1 MRKAPEKTYSESTF
15 IFIFTMI
22 YLREIII
29 FLTLST
35 QADVYLHNPRGSN
48 NRLNEKSA
56 NRNNANR
63 LFDSQNNNRGGYNV
77 IDLDDQNGFN
87 GNQPYADFNTM
98 YSPEAGLQDEQ
109 YNMVF
114 QEGSLLRMTWTAQH
128 GCGNAMNNCNL
139 VIQFGCDTSE
149 SDLGNNNNFG
159 AKTLKGLGIRMNIV
173 NGGNTGTPD
182 ETNDP
187 DNVDNTYDNNNDNN
201 RGRHESE
208 EFYAMCQNRDR
219 NNGLFLADQ
228 KLKGSSQKYTRQNPN
243 GNRNGLECPEERDYY
258 PWTYPAPWRD
268 VAWLGND
275 VEYCKTDI
283 APFSQNVSPKGTCTG
298 GDADDLPDDDQIA
311 ANDEAECTAA
321 DGTWVETSWGEANNA
336 AFAEALCNEQ
346 NWSQANHLGN
356 VDGTAKGGQTDSYE
370 WWIPNFAALTNPDGW
385 KCHTYTENVA
395 QDGGT
400 NKAVSYVRGVMR
412 LRYNIS
418 TMDYDP
424 YATNSS
430 WNNDPANGVISPITQ
445 NPTVDIGTYMQG
457 FRLAINTAQR
467 GRAFSD
473 RSHSFNI
480 MQKPAYDGNSPQ
492 AAQSQVAAQNLL
504 NVNVQGKRGN
514 IVQTFPAVEYDFEP
528 NDFYMEQGQCVH
540 FQWGG
545 SNTHNN
551 GNPAGDGQAGDAGEG
566 RGGSDRSNIMEMS
579 ALRNSYP
586 MPYDQYASFFDA
598 VTCKRP
604 MEDEILSAADVKIV
618 LATQGYFSSAEDAA
632 DNTGDNVDPLLNNVS
647 GAFKQGVVCCTDANT
662 PTGDYYMVSTRNNN
676 FSNRSQK
683 MKIRVTESTGA
694 ATGTFEF
701 FAPESITEYGT
712 Q

>member
-1 MRKAPEKTYSESTF
+1 
-15 IFIFTMI
+15 MI

-77 IDLDDQNGFN
+77 IDLDDQDGFN
-87 GNQPYADFNTM
+87 QNDAIAGINQM
-98 YSPEAGLQDEQ
+98 YSPKEDPDDKQ

-128 GCGNAMNNCNL
+128 GCGNAFNNCNF
-139 VIQFGCDTSE
+139 VIQFGCDTDDTS
-149 SDLGNNNNFG
+149 NVNFG
-159 AKTLKGLGIRMNIV
+159 AKSYKGLGIRMNLL
-173 NGGNTGTPD
+173 NGANTNAPD
-182 ETNDP
+182 ATDDP
-187 DNVDNTYDNNNDNN
+187 DQVQGTYNNNNNNNQN

-208 EFYAMCQNRDR
+208 EYYAMCQNRDR

-243 GNRNGLECPEERDYY
+243 GNRRGLECPEERDYY
-258 PWTYPAPWRD
+258 PWFYPSPFRD

-275 VEYCKTDI
+275 VEYCKTNI
-283 APFSQNVSPKGTCTG
+283 APNSQNVQAKGTCAG
-298 GDADDLPDDDQIA
+298 PNGANDLPNDDQIA
-311 ANDEAECTAA
+311 ANNEDECNAA
-321 DGTWVETSWGEANNA
+321 SGSWETTSWGETNNE

-370 WWIPNFAALTNPDGW
+370 WWIPDFASLVDENGW
-385 KCHTYTENVA
+385 KCHEYTDDVES
-395 QDGGT
+395 DGGDDVEV
-400 NKAVSYVRGVMR
+400 KYVRGIMR

-424 YATNSS
+424 YQTNSS

-457 FRLAINTAQR
+457 FRLAINTAQT
-467 GRAFSD
+467 GRTFSD
-473 RSHSFNI
+473 RSHVFNI
-480 MQKPAYDGNSPQ
+480 MKKPAYTNADPQ
-492 AAQSQVAAQNLL
+492 AAQSQIAAQNLL
-504 NVNVQGKRGN
+504 NVNVRGKRGN

-566 RGGSDRSNIMEMS
+566 RGGSDRSNIMEMT

-586 MPYDQYASFFDA
+586 MPYDQTTDSFFDH

-604 MEDEILSAADVKIV
+604 MEDVELLADDVKII
-618 LATQGYFSSAEDAA
+618 LATQGYYSSIAQARA
-632 DNTGDNVDPLLNNVS
+632 TDNNDNVDPLLNNVS
-647 GAFKQGVVCCTDANT
+647 GAFKQGLVCCTDADT

>member
-1 MRKAPEKTYSESTF
+1 
-15 IFIFTMI
+15 MI
-22 YLREIII
+22 YPREIII
-29 FLTLST
+29 FLVLSA
-35 QADVYLHNPRGSN
+35 QADVYLHNPRGCN

-63 LFDSQNNNRGGYNV
+63 LCDTQNNNRGGYNV
-77 IDLDDQNGFN
+77 IDLDDQNGFDQN
-87 GNQPYADFNTM
+87 DPYADIDTM
-98 YSPEAGLQDEQ
+98 YSPQANLDNAQ
-109 YNMVF
+109 YNMIY

-128 GCGNAMNNCNL
+128 GCGNAFNNCNF
-139 VIQFGCDTSE
+139 VIQFGCDTSDTFNE
-149 SDLGNNNNFG
+149 NFNN
-159 AKTLKGLGIRMNIV
+159 KPLKGLGIRMNLL
-173 NGGNTGTPD
+173 NGGNTNTPG
-182 ETNDP
+182 ET
-187 DNVDNTYDNNNDNN
+187 DNANNIANTYQDNQNNN

-208 EFYAMCQNRDR
+208 EFYAMCRNRDR
-219 NNGLFLADQ
+219 NAGLFLADQ
-228 KLKGSSQKYTRQNPN
+228 KLKGNSQKYTRQNPN

-258 PWTYPAPWRD
+258 PWTSPSPFRD

-275 VEYCKTDI
+275 VEYCKTNI
-283 APFSQNVSPKGTCTG
+283 APFSQNVSPKGACTG
-298 GDADDLPDDDQIA
+298 GTQDDLPDNDQIE
-311 ANDEAECTAA
+311 ANNEAECTAA
-321 DGTWVETSWGEANNA
+321 DGTWVETSWGETDVA
-336 AFAEALCNEQ
+336 AFAESLCKEQ

-370 WWIPNFAALTNPDGW
+370 WWIPDFEALTDENGW
-385 KCHTYTENVA
+385 KCHAYTDEVDGA
-395 QDGGT
+395 DQD
-400 NKAVSYVRGVMR
+400 VQYVRGMVR

-424 YATNSS
+424 YTTNSS

-457 FRLAINTAQR
+457 FRLAINTAQT
-467 GRAFSD
+467 GRTFQD
-473 RSHSFNI
+473 RSHVFNI
-480 MQKPAYDGNSPQ
+480 MKKPAVPNGN
-492 AAQSQVAAQNLL
+492 AAAAAAMTSQVQAQNLL
-504 NVNVQGKRGN
+504 NVNVRGKRGN

-528 NDFYMEQGQCVH
+528 NDFNMEQGQCVH

-586 MPYDQYASFFDA
+586 MPYDQYQSFFDI

-604 MEDEILSAADVKIV
+604 MEDTVLTAADVKII
-618 LATQGYFSSAEDAA
+618 LATQGYFSSEQDAQ
-632 DNTGDNVDPLLNNVS
+632 DNGGDNVDPLLNNVS

-662 PTGDYYMVSTRNNN
+662 TPGDYYLVSTRNNN

-683 MKIRVTESTGA
+683 MKIKVVEAGA
-694 ATGTFEF
+694 AAGAFEF
-701 FAPESITEYGT
+701 FTPESITEFGT
-712 Q
+712 E

>member
-1 MRKAPEKTYSESTF
+1 M
-15 IFIFTMI
+15 
-22 YLREIII
+22 
-29 FLTLST
+29 
-35 QADVYLHNPRGSN
+35 
-48 NRLNEKSA
+48 NEKSA

-63 LFDSQNNNRGGYNV
+63 LMDTQNNNRGGYNV
-77 IDLDDQNGFN
+77 IDLDDQNGFDQN
-87 GNQPYADFNTM
+87 DPYADFNTM
-98 YSPEAGLQDEQ
+98 YSPQANLQEEQ

-128 GCGNAMNNCNL
+128 GCGNAFNNCNF
-139 VIQFGCDTSE
+139 VIQFGCDTSDTFDE
-149 SDLGNNNNFG
+149 NFNDLPY
-159 AKTLKGLGIRMNIV
+159 KGLGIRMNIV
-173 NGGNTGTPD
+173 NGGNTNTPD
-182 ETNDP
+182 ET
-187 DNVDNTYDNNNDNN
+187 DNANNIGNTYNNNNNNN

-208 EFYAMCQNRDR
+208 EFYAMCRNRDR

-258 PWTYPAPWRD
+258 PWTYPSPFRD

-275 VEYCKTDI
+275 VEYCKTNI
-283 APFSQNVSPKGTCTG
+283 APFSQNVRLKGACTG
-298 GDADDLPDDDQIA
+298 GDADDLPDNDQIE
-311 ANDEAECTAA
+311 ANDADECTAEG
-321 DGTWVETSWGEANNA
+321 GTWVETSWGEANDE

-370 WWIPNFAALTNPDGW
+370 WWIPAFDDLTDANGW
-385 KCHTYTENVA
+385 KCHTYTDDVESDSGDDKSV
-395 QDGGT
+395 D
-400 NKAVSYVRGVMR
+400 YVRGMLR

-424 YATNSS
+424 YTTNSS

-457 FRLAINTAQR
+457 FRLAINTAQT
-467 GRAFSD
+467 GRTFQD
-473 RSHSFNI
+473 RSHVFTI
-480 MQKPAYDGNSPQ
+480 MKKPATNGAS
-492 AAQSQVAAQNLL
+492 AAAAVSQVAEQNLL
-504 NVNVQGKRGN
+504 NVNVRGKRGN

-566 RGGSDRSNIMEMS
+566 RGGSDRSNIMEMT

-586 MPYDQYASFFDA
+586 MPYDQYESFFDA
-598 VTCKRP
+598 VSCKRP
-604 MEDEILSAADVKIV
+604 MEDEVLSAQDVKIV
-618 LATQGYFSSAEDAA
+618 LATQGYFSSEQDAQ
-632 DNTGDNVDPLLNNVS
+632 NTNDNVQVLLNNVS
-647 GAFKQGVVCCTDANT
+647 GAFKQGLVCCTDANT
-662 PTGDYYMVSTRNNN
+662 PAGDYYMVSTRNNN

-683 MKIRVTESTGA
+683 MKIRVVEPSTGA
-694 ATGTFEF
+694 FEF
-701 FAPESITEYGT
+701 FVPESITEYGT

>member
-1 MRKAPEKTYSESTF
+1 
-15 IFIFTMI
+15 MI
-22 YLREIII
+22 YPREIIL
-29 FLTLST
+29 FLVLSAH
-35 QADVYLHNPRGSN
+35 ADVYLHNPKGCN

-63 LFDSQNNNRGGYNV
+63 LFNSQNNNRGGYNV
-77 IDLDDQNGFN
+77 IDLDDQDGFDQN
-87 GNQPYADFNTM
+87 NPYADDINTM
-98 YSPEAGLQDEQ
+98 YSPTENLDNVQ
-109 YNMVF
+109 YNMIY

-128 GCGNAMNNCNL
+128 GCGNAFNNCNF
-139 VIQFGCDTSE
+139 VIQFGCDTS
-149 SDLGNNNNFG
+149 DTFNNNNFNN
-159 AKTLKGLGIRMNIV
+159 LPYKGLGIRMNIV
-173 NGGNTGTPD
+173 NGGNTNTPD
-182 ETNDP
+182 ET
-187 DNVDNTYDNNNDNN
+187 DNVDQIDNKYSDNNNNK

-208 EFYAMCQNRDR
+208 EYYAMCRNRDR
-219 NNGLFLADQ
+219 NQGLFLADQ
-228 KLKGSSQKYTRQNPN
+228 KLKGDSQKYTRQNPN

-258 PWTYPAPWRD
+258 PWTSPSPFRD

-275 VEYCKTDI
+275 VDYCKTNI
-283 APFSQNVSPKGTCTG
+283 APFSQNVSPKGACTG
-298 GDADDLPDDDQIA
+298 GTEDTLPDDDQIE
-311 ANDEAECTAA
+311 ANDEAACTAA
-321 DGTWVETSWGEANNA
+321 GGTWVETSWGETDVA
-336 AFAEALCNEQ
+336 AFAESFCKKQ

-370 WWIPNFAALTNPDGW
+370 WWIPEFDALTDANGW
-385 KCHTYTENVA
+385 KCHAYTENV
-395 QDGGT
+395 DGADQ
-400 NKAVSYVRGVMR
+400 AVQYVRGVVR

-424 YATNSS
+424 YTTNSS

-457 FRLAINTAQR
+457 FRLAINTAQT
-467 GRAFSD
+467 GRTFED
-473 RSHSFNI
+473 RTHVFNI
-480 MQKPAYDGNSPQ
+480 MKKPTVPAGNAVT
-492 AAQSQVAAQNLL
+492 AAQTAAMTSQVQANNLL
-504 NVNVQGKRGN
+504 NVNVRGKRGN

-528 NDFYMEQGQCVH
+528 NDFNMEQGQCVH

-586 MPYDQYASFFDA
+586 MPYDQYASFFDI

-604 MEDEILSAADVKIV
+604 MEDEVLTADDVKII
-618 LATQGYFSSAEDAA
+618 LATQGYFSSKEDAE
-632 DNTGDNVDPLLNNVS
+632 NNNGDNVDPLLNNVS

-662 PTGDYYMVSTRNNN
+662 TPGDYYLVSTRNNN

-683 MKIRVTESTGA
+683 MKIKVEAAGA
-694 ATGTFEF
+694 QAGEF
-701 FAPESITEYGT
+701 KFFVPESITEFGT
-712 Q
+712 E

>member
-1 MRKAPEKTYSESTF
+1 
-15 IFIFTMI
+15 MI
-22 YLREIII
+22 YQREIIL
-29 FLTLST
+29 FLVLSA
-35 QADVYLHNPRGSN
+35 QADVYLHNPRGCN

-63 LFDSQNNNRGGYNV
+63 LMDSQNNNRGGYNV
-77 IDLDDQNGFN
+77 IDLDDQDGFD
-87 GNQPYADFNTM
+87 GNDPYADINTM
-98 YSPEAGLQDEQ
+98 YSPNENLDNVQ
-109 YNMVF
+109 YNMVY

-128 GCGNAMNNCNL
+128 GCGNAFNNCNF
-139 VIQFGCDTSE
+139 VIQFGCDTSDTFAE
-149 SDLGNNNNFG
+149 NYNN
-159 AKTLKGLGIRMNIV
+159 LPYKGLGIRMNIV
-173 NGGNTGTPD
+173 NGGNTNTPG
-182 ETNDP
+182 ET
-187 DNVDNTYDNNNDNN
+187 DNVNNLANTYNNNNDQN

-208 EFYAMCQNRDR
+208 EFYAMCRNRDR
-219 NNGLFLADQ
+219 NQGLFLADQ
-228 KLKGSSQKYTRQNPN
+228 KLKGNAQKYTRQNPN

-258 PWTYPAPWRD
+258 PWTSPSPFRD

-275 VEYCKTDI
+275 VDYCKTNI
-283 APFSQNVSPKGTCTG
+283 APFSQNVSPKGACTG
-298 GDADDLPDDDQIA
+298 GTANDLPNNDQIE
-311 ANDEAECTAA
+311 ANNEAECTAEG
-321 DGTWVETSWGEANNA
+321 GTWVETSWGETNNA
-336 AFAEALCNEQ
+336 AFAEKLCKEQ

-356 VDGTAKGGQTDSYE
+356 VDGTAKGGQTDGYE
-370 WWIPNFAALTNPDGW
+370 WWIPDFESLTDENGW
-385 KCHTYTENVA
+385 KCHGYSSNVN
-395 QDGGT
+395 GET
-400 NKAVSYVRGVMR
+400 VEYVRGVMR

-424 YATNSS
+424 YTTNSS

-457 FRLAINTAQR
+457 FRLAINTAQT
-467 GRAFSD
+467 GRTFQD
-473 RSHSFNI
+473 RSHVFNI
-480 MQKPAYDGNSPQ
+480 MKKPAVPPGATPAAAAMAKQIQ
-492 AAQSQVAAQNLL
+492 ANNLL
-504 NVNVQGKRGN
+504 NVNVRGKRGN

-528 NDFYMEQGQCVH
+528 NDFNMEQGQCVH

-604 MEDEILSAADVKIV
+604 MEDTVLSADDVKIV
-618 LATQGYFSSAEDAA
+618 LATQGYFTSKDDAT

-662 PTGDYYMVSTRNNN
+662 PLGDYYLVSTRNNN

-683 MKIRVTESTGA
+683 MKIKVVAAGSAAGA
-694 ATGTFEF
+694 FEF
-701 FAPESITEYGT
+701 FVPEAITSFGT
-712 Q
+712 D

>member
-1 MRKAPEKTYSESTF
+1 
-15 IFIFTMI
+15 MI
-22 YLREIII
+22 YPREIIL
-29 FLTLST
+29 FLVLTAH
-35 QADVYLHNPRGSN
+35 ADVYLHNPRGCN

-63 LFDSQNNNRGGYNV
+63 LMDSQNNNRGGYNV
-77 IDLDDQNGFN
+77 IDLDDTDGFD
-87 GNQPYADFNTM
+87 GNDPYADISTM
-98 YSPEAGLQDEQ
+98 YSPDANLDNVQ
-109 YNMVF
+109 YNMVY

-128 GCGNAMNNCNL
+128 GCGNAFNNCNF
-139 VIQFGCDTSE
+139 VIQFGCDTSDTF
-149 SDLGNNNNFG
+149 SGNFNS
-159 AKTLKGLGIRMNIV
+159 KPYKGLGIRMNIV
-173 NGGNTGTPD
+173 NGGNTNTPGD
-182 ETNDP
+182 TAD
-187 DNVDNTYDNNNDNN
+187 VDNIAQTYNNNNQAN

-208 EFYAMCQNRDR
+208 EFYAMCRNRDR
-219 NNGLFLADQ
+219 NQGLFLADQ
-228 KLKGSSQKYTRQNPN
+228 KLKGNAQKYTRQNPN

-258 PWTYPAPWRD
+258 PWTSPSPFRD

-275 VEYCKTDI
+275 VEYCKTNI
-283 APFSQNVSPKGTCTG
+283 APFSQNVSPKGACTG
-298 GDADDLPDDDQIA
+298 GTADDLPNDAQIE
-311 ANDEAECTAA
+311 ANNEAECEDAA
-321 DGTWVETSWGEANNA
+321 GTWVETSWGETNNE
-336 AFAEALCNEQ
+336 AFAEKLCNEQ

-370 WWIPNFAALTNPDGW
+370 WWIPDFDSLTDENGW
-385 KCHTYTENVA
+385 KCHSYTGDV
-395 QDGGT
+395 GGADQEV
-400 NKAVSYVRGVMR
+400 KYVRGVMR

-424 YATNSS
+424 YTTNSS

-457 FRLAINTAQR
+457 FRLAINTAQT
-467 GRAFSD
+467 GRTFQD
-473 RSHSFNI
+473 RSHVFNI
-480 MQKPAYDGNSPQ
+480 MKKPAVPTGD
-492 AAQSQVAAQNLL
+492 AAAAAAMASQVQANNLL
-504 NVNVQGKRGN
+504 NVNVRGKRGN

-528 NDFYMEQGQCVH
+528 NDFNLEQGQCVH

-604 MEDEILSAADVKIV
+604 MEDTILSAADVKIV
-618 LATQGYFSSAEDAA
+618 LATQGYFSSEEAAA
-632 DNTGDNVDPLLNNVS
+632 DNNNGDNVDPLLNNVS

-662 PTGDYYMVSTRNNN
+662 PVGDYYLVSTRNNN

-683 MKIRVTESTGA
+683 MKIKVVEAGA
-694 ATGTFEF
+694 AAGAFEF
-701 FAPESITEYGT
+701 FVPEAITEFGT
-712 Q
+712 E

>member
-1 MRKAPEKTYSESTF
+1 
-15 IFIFTMI
+15 MI
-22 YLREIII
+22 YLSEIII

-77 IDLDDQNGFN
+77 IDLDDQDGFDQN
-87 GNQPYADFNTM
+87 DAIASFNRM
-98 YSPEAGLQDEQ
+98 YSPNLGLQAKQ
-109 YNMVF
+109 YNMVY

-128 GCGNAMNNCNL
+128 GCGNAFNNCNF
-139 VIQFGCDTSE
+139 VIQFGCDTDDTDNE
-149 SDLGNNNNFG
+149 NFN
-159 AKTLKGLGIRMNIV
+159 AKSYTGLGIRMNLV
-173 NGGNTGTPD
+173 NGANTNAPD
-182 ETNDP
+182 AT
-187 DNVDNTYDNNNDNN
+187 DNADNIADTYDNNNDNN
-201 RGRHESE
+201 QNRGRHESE
-208 EFYAMCQNRDR
+208 EYYAMCQNRDR
-219 NNGLFLADQ
+219 NTGLFLADQ

-243 GNRNGLECPEERDYY
+243 GNRRGLECPEERDYY
-258 PWTYPAPWRD
+258 PWEYPSPFRD

-275 VEYCKTDI
+275 VEYCKTNI
-283 APFSQNVSPKGTCTG
+283 APFSQNVSPKGTCAGPG
-298 GDADDLPDDDQIA
+298 GANDLPNDAQLA
-311 ANDEAECTAA
+311 ANNAAECA
-321 DGTWVETSWGEANNA
+321 DAQGSWEETSWGETNNE

-370 WWIPNFAALTNPDGW
+370 WWIPDFASLTDENGW
-385 KCHTYTENVA
+385 KCHEYTDNVNA
-395 QDGGT
+395 GDGTG
-400 NKAVSYVRGVMR
+400 NVGVSYVRGIMR

-424 YATNSS
+424 YQTNSS

-457 FRLAINTAQR
+457 FRLAINTAQT
-467 GRAFSD
+467 GRTFSD
-473 RSHSFNI
+473 RSHVFNI
-480 MQKPAYDGNSPQ
+480 MKKLDPADATDDAAQ
-492 AAQSQVAAQNLL
+492 TAQSQVAAQNLL
-504 NVNVQGKRGN
+504 NVNVRGKRGN

-566 RGGSDRSNIMEMS
+566 RGGSDRSNIMEMT

-586 MPYDQYASFFDA
+586 MPYDQYEGQSFFDH

-604 MEDEILSAADVKIV
+604 MENSILEAEDVKII
-618 LATQGYFSSAEDAA
+618 LATQGYFKDKNAA
-632 DNTGDNVDPLLNNVS
+632 DTANDNVDPLLNNVS
-647 GAFKQGVVCCTDANT
+647 GAFKQGLVCCTDADT

-701 FAPESITEYGT
+701 FAPEAITEYGT

>member
-1 MRKAPEKTYSESTF
+1 M
-15 IFIFTMI
+15 
-22 YLREIII
+22 
-29 FLTLST
+29 LSA
-35 QADVYLHNPRGSN
+35 QADVYLHNPRGCN

-63 LFDSQNNNRGGYNV
+63 LMDSQNNNRGGYNV
-77 IDLDDQNGFN
+77 IDLDDQDGFD
-87 GNQPYADFNTM
+87 GGDPYANINTM
-98 YSPEAGLQDEQ
+98 YNPSANLENVQ
-109 YNMVF
+109 YNMVY

-128 GCGNAMNNCNL
+128 GCGNAFNNCNF
-139 VIQFGCDTSE
+139 VIQFGCDTSDTFAE
-149 SDLGNNNNFG
+149 NYNN
-159 AKTLKGLGIRMNIV
+159 LPYKGLGIRMNIV
-173 NGGNTGTPD
+173 NGGNTNTPG
-182 ETNDP
+182 ET
-187 DNVDNTYDNNNDNN
+187 DNVNNLANTYNNNNDQN

-208 EFYAMCQNRDR
+208 EFYAMCRNRDR
-219 NNGLFLADQ
+219 NQGLFLADQ
-228 KLKGSSQKYTRQNPN
+228 KLKGNAQKYTRQNPN

-258 PWTYPAPWRD
+258 PWTSPSPFRD

-275 VEYCKTDI
+275 VDYCKTNI
-283 APFSQNVSPKGTCTG
+283 APFSQNVSPKGACTG
-298 GDADDLPDDDQIA
+298 GTANDLPNNDQIE
-311 ANDEAECTAA
+311 ANNEAECTAEG
-321 DGTWVETSWGEANNA
+321 GTWVETSWGETNNA
-336 AFAEALCNEQ
+336 AFAEKLCKEQ

-356 VDGTAKGGQTDSYE
+356 VDGTAKGGQTDGYE
-370 WWIPNFAALTNPDGW
+370 WWIPDFASLTDENGW
-385 KCHTYTENVA
+385 KCHAYSDNVA
-395 QDGGT
+395 GET
-400 NKAVSYVRGVMR
+400 VEYVRGVMR

-424 YATNSS
+424 YTTNSS

-457 FRLAINTAQR
+457 FRLAINTAQT
-467 GRAFSD
+467 GRTFQD
-473 RSHSFNI
+473 RSHVFNI
-480 MQKPAYDGNSPQ
+480 MKKPAVPPGATPAAAAMAKQIQ
-492 AAQSQVAAQNLL
+492 ANNLL
-504 NVNVQGKRGN
+504 NVNVRGKRGN

-528 NDFYMEQGQCVH
+528 NDFNMEQGQCVH

-604 MEDEILSAADVKIV
+604 MEDTILSADDVKIV
-618 LATQGYFSSAEDAA
+618 LATQGYFSSKDDAT

-662 PTGDYYMVSTRNNN
+662 PVGDYYLVSTRNNN

-683 MKIRVTESTGA
+683 MKIKVVAAGSAAGA
-694 ATGTFEF
+694 FEF
-701 FAPESITEYGT
+701 FVPEAITSFGT
-712 Q
+712 D

>member
-1 MRKAPEKTYSESTF
+1 
-15 IFIFTMI
+15 MI

-63 LFDSQNNNRGGYNV
+63 LFNSQNNNRGGYNV
-77 IDLDDQNGFN
+77 IDLDDQNGFD
-87 GNQPYADFNTM
+87 GNNPYADFNTM
-98 YSPEAGLQDEQ
+98 YSPEANLQDEQ

-139 VIQFGCDTSE
+139 VIQFGCDT
-149 SDLGNNNNFG
+149 DDTDNDNFNQ
-159 AKTLKGLGIRMNIV
+159 KSLTGLGIRMNIM

-182 ETNDP
+182 ETADP
-187 DNVDNTYDNNNDNN
+187 DNVDNTYDTNNDNE

-275 VEYCKTDI
+275 VEYCKTNI

-311 ANDEAECTAA
+311 ANDEAECAAA
-321 DGTWVETSWGEANNA
+321 DGTWVETSWGETNNA

-370 WWIPNFAALTNPDGW
+370 WWIPDFEALTDENGW
-385 KCHTYTENVA
+385 KCHEYNEDVTSAN
-395 QDGGT
+395 DGDGAAT
-400 NKAVSYVRGVMR
+400 TKAVSYVRGVMR

-424 YATNSS
+424 YTTNSS

-457 FRLAINTAQR
+457 FRLAINTAQT
-467 GRAFSD
+467 GRTFSD
-473 RSHSFNI
+473 RSHVFNI
-480 MQKPAYDGNSPQ
+480 MKKPEYDGNSPQ

-504 NVNVQGKRGN
+504 NVNVRGKRGN

-566 RGGSDRSNIMEMS
+566 RGGSDRSNIMEMT

-586 MPYDQYASFFDA
+586 MPYDQYESFFDH

-604 MEDEILSAADVKIV
+604 MEDAVLSAEDVKIV
-618 LATQGYFSSAEDAA
+618 LATQGYYKSEAEALDPQ
-632 DNTGDNVDPLLNNVS
+632 NNDNVDPLLNNVS

>member
-1 MRKAPEKTYSESTF
+1 
-15 IFIFTMI
+15 MI
-22 YLREIII
+22 YLREIIL

-63 LFDSQNNNRGGYNV
+63 LFNSQNNNRGGYNV
-77 IDLDDQNGFN
+77 MDLDAQNGFN
-87 GNQPYADFNTM
+87 GDGVASFDSM
-98 YSPEAGLQDEQ
+98 YSPLSDLETKQ
-109 YNMVF
+109 YNMVY

-128 GCGNAMNNCNL
+128 GCGNAFNNCNM
-139 VIQFGCDTSE
+139 VIQFGCDTSDTDE
-149 SDLGNNNNFG
+149 ENF
-159 AKTLKGLGIRMNIV
+159 AALKYKGLGIRMNLV
-173 NGGNTGTPD
+173 NGGNTNTPD
-182 ETNDP
+182 NPNDAN
-187 DNVDNTYDNNNDNN
+187 DIQQKYNQNNGQN

-208 EFYAMCQNRDR
+208 EFYAMCRNRQR
-219 NNGLFLADQ
+219 NEGLFLADQ
-228 KLKGSSQKYTRQNPN
+228 NLKGNTQRYTRQNPN

-258 PWTYPAPWRD
+258 PWEYPSPWRD

-275 VEYCKTDI
+275 VEYCKTNI
-283 APFSQNVSPKGTCTG
+283 APFSQNVEPKGVCTG
-298 GDADDLPDDDQIA
+298 AGGIDDAPNDNQIE
-311 ANDEAECTAA
+311 ANNEEEC
-321 DGTWVETSWGEANNA
+321 GETWAETSWGETDKA
-336 AFAEALCNEQ
+336 AFAEALCQEQ

-356 VDGTAKGGQTDSYE
+356 VDGTAKGGQTDSYD
-370 WWIPNFAALTNPDGW
+370 WWIPDFAKLTDENGW
-385 KCHTYTENVA
+385 KCHEYTGQVATA
-395 QDGGT
+395 QDT
-400 NKAVSYVRGVMR
+400 TKTVKYVRGVVR

-424 YATNSS
+424 YNTNAS

-457 FRLAINTAQR
+457 FRLAINTAQT
-467 GRAFSD
+467 GRTFSD
-473 RSHSFNI
+473 RSHVFTV
-480 MQKPAYDGNSPQ
+480 MEKQ
-492 AAQSQVAAQNLL
+492 ATNAQSAAAKVSQAKAGNLL
-504 NVNVQGKRGN
+504 NVNVRGKRGN

-586 MPYDQYASFFDA
+586 MPYDQNEGKSFFD
-598 VTCKRP
+598 VVSCKRP
-604 MEDEILSAADVKIV
+604 MEDVAIDPIDAKIV
-618 LATQGYFSSAEDAA
+618 LATAGYFHSEEAAQDAN
-632 DNTGDNVDPLLNNVS
+632 DGDNVDPLLNNVS
-647 GAFKQGVVCCTDANT
+647 GAFKQGLVCCADANT

-683 MKIRVTESTGA
+683 MKIRVVAPTTG
-694 ATGTFEF
+694 EF
-701 FAPESITEYGT
+701 QFFVPEAITEYGT